1 MTHISEKYQHELDEL
16 RRELKQ
22 LATLVDEAVHQA
34 AWALANNATGEAKAI
49 IKRDDDIDE
58 LALTLQEHALR
69 VMALQGPVASDLRL
83 VSSILHHARELERI
97 GDYAKGIAVL
107 TIRLEPLA
115 KLPLPNELSTMFAE
129 SRTMLKDSLAAID
142 TQNADIGLQLKERD
156 DVVDQAYDAVF
167 SQILASM
174 QSDPQFVLPGTYLLW
189 IAHNIERIADRTT
202 NIGEDVEYLLRG
214 TITKRPRRTPKYDL
228 DDVAL

>member
-1 MTHISEKYQHELDEL
+1 MSHISEKYQHELDEL
-16 RRELKQ
+16 QRELKQ
-22 LATLVDEAVHQA
+22 LAQLVDAAVHQA
-34 AWALANNATGEAKAI
+34 AWALTNGATGEARAI
-49 IKRDDDIDE
+49 IKRDDEIDE

-107 TIRLEPLA
+107 TLRLEPLA
-115 KLPLPNELSTMFAE
+115 KLPQPIELSTMVTE
-129 SRTMLKDSLAAID
+129 SRAMLAASLAAID
-142 TQNADIGLQLKERD
+142 SQNADIGVQLKERD
-156 DVVDQAYDAVF
+156 DLVDQAYDAVF
-167 SQILASM
+167 TQTLALM
-174 QSDPQFVLPGTYLLW
+174 QADPQNVLPGTYMLW

-202 NIGEDVEYLLRG
+202 NIAEDVEYLLRG
-214 TITKRPRRTPKYDL
+214 TISKRPRRTPKYDL